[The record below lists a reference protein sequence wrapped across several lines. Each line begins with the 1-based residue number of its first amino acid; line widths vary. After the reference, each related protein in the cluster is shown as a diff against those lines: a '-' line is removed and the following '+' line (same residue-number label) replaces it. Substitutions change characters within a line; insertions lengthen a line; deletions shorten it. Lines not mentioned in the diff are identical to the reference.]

1 MSLLP
6 LLLVGCFGA
15 SKFDGTWLFALD
27 PEGEVTGDCAPD
39 DEGEGEYS
47 YTGTDNT
54 WVDIYK
60 TGDGGLVVL
69 FEESLIGTAEGSA
82 LSAEWVY
89 EVEGDG
95 YASQDQIEL
104 DGELASGELTG
115 DITWS
120 YTESDGEDVYSC
132 VSSTS
137 YTAWQTTTGPNEI
150 AGN

>member
-15 SKFDGTWLFALD
+15 SKFDGTWLFALE
-27 PEGEVTGDCAPD
+27 PGGEYSGDCAPED
-39 DEGEGEYS
+39 GDVEYS
-47 YTGTDNT
+47 YTGTLNS

-69 FEESLIGTAEGSA
+69 FDESLIGTAEGSSLA
-82 LSAEWVY
+82 AEWTY
-89 EVEGDG
+89 EYESDS
-95 YASQDQIEL
+95 YASHDQIEL
-104 DGELASGELTG
+104 DGELAAGQLSG
-115 DITWS
+115 DITW
-120 YTESDGEDVYSC
+120 TEQSAYEGEDPYSC
-132 VSSTS
+132 IRSTS